1 VDFLAYNGKT
11 SAKHKSSPAKARRD
25 AVRRAIRTVHNLYCF
40 HHRTNKPFTDYSLS
54 GPGDARRVSGRSFQT
69 LWHRVCKTAWS
80 ILFSFWVP
88 TDHHVLLNGDYGDQ
102 CTFLPD
108 KMAQFHVRTCKQ
120 WCTSCM
126 LFTDELVKLSNIPGG
141 IMNILLELTAALQEI
156 TGAFMSL
163 LPWTKTC
170 LVR

>member
-1 VDFLAYNGKT
+1 MYLVDFLAYNGKT

-108 KMAQFHVRTCKQ
+108 KMAHFRECTCRR
-120 WCTSCM
+120 WCWSCT
-126 LFTDELVKLSNIPGG
+126 LFADELVASVSRHVVLNLCFRMTSWALAFKTECRACRL
-141 IMNILLELTAALQEI
+141 AAL
-156 TGAFMSL
+156 L
-163 LPWTKTC
+163 W
-170 LVR
+170 